1 MIPSPN
7 APRQPSRRIVLLTKI
22 KATTMGLGARTM
34 TFFRKGEEL
43 EATQFETVPH
53 DDPMLVPP
61 KLGFRGFDRVPR
73 NYGPLVITL
82 LLVAVAAVAVF
93 GWRSG
98 RNLPAETARAATSV
112 RSKASGEWG
121 RLKTFVG
128 SGQSAP
134 KPSN

>member
-1 MIPSPN
+1 MIPNPSPL
-7 APRQPSRRIVLLTKI
+7 RQPSRRIVLLTKI
-22 KATTMGLGARTM
+22 KATTMGLGSRTM

-43 EATQFETVPH
+43 EATRFETVPH

-82 LLVAVAAVAVF
+82 LLIAVAAVAVF
-93 GWRSG
+93 GG
-98 RNLPAETARAATSV
+98 RPFATSV
-112 RSKASGEWG
+112 QNKASGELV

-128 SGQSAP
+128 AGQSTP